1 MSGFIEKHGSEL
13 ITKIFE
19 HLYISLTALI
29 IGTLI
34 AVPVGI
40 IISRNK
46 KVSQFVIG
54 VTSIL
59 QTIPSLALL
68 AIVVPYLGVGRTP
81 AIFALVIYSLLPILR
96 NTVLGMEGVDSNTL
110 DAAKGM
116 GMNRMQ
122 LVFKVQLPLAMP
134 ILISGIR
141 LSGTYVLAWATL
153 AAYIGAGGMG
163 DFIFAGL
170 NNYNITLILVGT
182 ISITTMTL
190 LIDYLFGKLENYLT
204 PKTSNMIGDDV

>member
-1 MSGFIEKHGSEL
+1 MSSFIEKHGSDL
-13 ITKIFE
+13 IVK
-19 HLYISLTALI
+19 LYQHISISATSLLI
-29 IGTLI
+29 GSLI
-34 AVPVGI
+34 AIPLGI
-40 IISRNK
+40 LVSRNK
-46 KVSQFVIG
+46 KIAQFTIG

-68 AIVVPYLGVGRTP
+68 AIVVPFLGVGRKP

-96 NTVLGMEGVDSNTL
+96 NTVLGMEGVDENTM

-116 GMNRMQ
+116 GMNSFQ
-122 LVFKVQLPLAMP
+122 QIFKVQLPLAMP
-134 ILISGIR
+134 VVFSGVR

-170 NNYNITLILVGT
+170 NNYNITLIVVGT
-182 ISITTMTL
+182 LSITLLTL
-190 LIDYLFGKLENYLT
+190 IVDFLFGVIETKLT
-204 PKTSNMIGDDV
+204 PTTTSEVA